1 MIFPASCKFVGNAS
15 SMPHGETVYFLT
27 RYLIRTTTEGH
38 EILEVIPGEGDGLI
52 RPVQSLTLL
61 AGADETAVWEGAVN
75 PHNRAEVIR
84 KALSTGKRA
93 TIFGSSTDHMT
104 FVIDPSLEEF
114 ETVHVYDNIPPKA
127 TLSETLQSLEA
138 LGYFEPDGIIF
149 EHHIEDISAYGADVY
164 PCKAGGFAR
173 TLDRGV
179 VQDGDV
185 VACCKTGRQICEE
198 TSYADLVFKETC
210 PVTRVDAEPFIARCC
225 RMDEAGIQVIN
236 GCFGVVVHW
245 AAPPREITEALDA
258 MLIEWRKRTN
268 TVE

>member
-1 MIFPASCKFVGNAS
+1 MVQTSTPA
-15 SMPHGETVYFLT
+15 
-27 RYLIRTTTEGH
+27 R
-38 EILEVIPGEGDGLI
+38 
-52 RPVQSLTLL
+52 Q
-61 AGADETAVWEGAVN
+61 
-75 PHNRAEVIR
+75 
-84 KALSTGKRA
+84 
-93 TIFGSSTDHMT
+93 
-104 FVIDPSLEEF
+104 
-114 ETVHVYDNIPPKA
+114 
-127 TLSETLQSLEA
+127 
-138 LGYFEPDGIIF
+138 
-149 EHHIEDISAYGADVY
+149 
-164 PCKAGGFAR
+164 GGFAR

-198 TSYADLVFKETC
+198 TSDADLVFKETC